1 MYYGTTKQA
10 QTSISATLVE
20 VKLPRPTTKLICMI
34 KVNILHALFVVVGCL
49 TSAGLLRLR
58 VMIELFQFDD
68 LKESNFAQIREN
80 TVLPL
85 VTLR

>member
-34 KVNILHALFVVVGCL
+34 KVNILHALVVVGCL

-68 LKESNFAQIREN
+68 LKESNFGQIREN
-80 TVLPL
+80 IVLPL